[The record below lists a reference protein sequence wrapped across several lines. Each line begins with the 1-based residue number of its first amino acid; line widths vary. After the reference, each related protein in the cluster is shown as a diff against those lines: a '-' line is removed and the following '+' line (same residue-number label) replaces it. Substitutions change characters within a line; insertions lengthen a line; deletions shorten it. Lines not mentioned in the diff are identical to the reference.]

1 MIVSGELC
9 CFALP
14 FCCVVVVLPCLSQ
27 HLLKIPEFTHTH
39 SCGYLHIYIYYSCHN
54 HVHINILRCE
64 DYILIDLGTLGTTE
78 LCGNDTLQ
86 QLAYTLEFGS
96 TNVTFR
102 TSESVQGVGF
112 MMLVICFRE
121 TDRDLPGMNDQVF

>member
-1 MIVSGELC
+1 MV
-9 CFALP
+9 
-14 FCCVVVVLPCLSQ
+14 
-27 HLLKIPEFTHTH
+27 T
-39 SCGYLHIYIYYSCHN
+39 YRCHN

-64 DYILIDLGTLGTTE
+64 DYILIDGDTLGTTE

-86 QLAYTLEFGS
+86 QLLLESGS
-96 TNVTFR
+96 TTVTFR

-121 TDRDLPGMNDQVF
+121 AERDLPGMNDPVF